1 MNRQEFI
8 HLTTRHLED
17 LRRLLTALCCG
28 DRMTADDLAQ
38 DTLLKAYVQID
49 SLKDAEKFR
58 AWLMKIAYTTFL
70 NSRRAL
76 KQTEP
81 VDNAIG
87 LMTDS
92 TADNSFDYQELY
104 SALNRLTPMERTSV
118 TLYYIEGYAIKEV
131 AEIIGVSPEAVKQH
145 IYRGRQ
151 HLRTL
156 LTHL

>member
-1 MNRQEFI
+1 
-8 HLTTRHLED
+8 
-17 LRRLLTALCCG
+17 
-28 DRMTADDLAQ
+28 MTADDLAQ

>member
-156 LTHL
+156 LTRL

>member
-58 AWLMKIAYTTFL
+58 PWLMKIAYTTFL

-156 LTHL
+156 LTRL

>member
-1 MNRQEFI
+1 
-8 HLTTRHLED
+8 
-17 LRRLLTALCCG
+17 
-28 DRMTADDLAQ
+28 MTADDLAQ

-58 AWLMKIAYTTFL
+58 PWLMKIAYTTFL

-131 AEIIGVSPEAVKQH
+131 AEIIGVSPEAVKQQ

-156 LTHL
+156 LTRL

>member
-1 MNRQEFI
+1 
-8 HLTTRHLED
+8 
-17 LRRLLTALCCG
+17 
-28 DRMTADDLAQ
+28 MTADDLAQ

-156 LTHL
+156 LTRL

>member
-1 MNRQEFI
+1 
-8 HLTTRHLED
+8 
-17 LRRLLTALCCG
+17 
-28 DRMTADDLAQ
+28 MTADDLAQ

-118 TLYYIEGYAIKEV
+118 TLYYIEGYTIKEV

-156 LTHL
+156 LTRL

>member
-1 MNRQEFI
+1 
-8 HLTTRHLED
+8 
-17 LRRLLTALCCG
+17 
-28 DRMTADDLAQ
+28 MTADDLAQ
-38 DTLLKAYVQID
+38 DSLLKAYVQID

-156 LTHL
+156 LTRL

>member
-1 MNRQEFI
+1 
-8 HLTTRHLED
+8 
-17 LRRLLTALCCG
+17 
-28 DRMTADDLAQ
+28 MTADDLAQ
-38 DTLLKAYVQID
+38 DSLLKAYVQID

-104 SALNRLTPMERTSV
+104 SALNRLTPMECTSV

-156 LTHL
+156 LTRL

>member
-1 MNRQEFI
+1 
-8 HLTTRHLED
+8 
-17 LRRLLTALCCG
+17 
-28 DRMTADDLAQ
+28 MTADDLAQ

-58 AWLMKIAYTTFL
+58 PWLMKIAYTTFL

-156 LTHL
+156 LTRL

>member
-38 DTLLKAYVQID
+38 DSLLKAYVQID

-156 LTHL
+156 LTRL

>member
-1 MNRQEFI
+1 M
-8 HLTTRHLED
+8 
-17 LRRLLTALCCG
+17 LTALCCG

-156 LTHL
+156 LTRL